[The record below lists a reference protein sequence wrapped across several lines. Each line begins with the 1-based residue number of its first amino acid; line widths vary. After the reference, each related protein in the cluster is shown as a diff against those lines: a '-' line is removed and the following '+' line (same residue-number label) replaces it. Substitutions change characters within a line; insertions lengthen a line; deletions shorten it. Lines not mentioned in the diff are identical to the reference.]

1 MVISIDAGKVFD
13 KIQHLFMIKTLQKVS
28 IEGTS
33 LSIIKAIYD
42 KPLLDEEK
50 LEQFSLRSGTRQVCP
65 LAHTFIQHS
74 FESPSYGNQRIK
86 EIKGIQIGAEVK
98 LSLYADDILY
108 IVDPKDVT
116 GKLLEVIKEF
126 SKVAGYKINT
136 ENSLAFIYTNK
147 ERSER
152 AIKETIP
159 SVIASKRIK

>member
-1 MVISIDAGKVFD
+1 M
-13 KIQHLFMIKTLQKVS
+13 
-28 IEGTS
+28 
-33 LSIIKAIYD
+33 
-42 KPLLDEEK
+42 
-50 LEQFSLRSGTRQVCP
+50 EQFSLRSGTRQVCP